1 MSHGEES
8 EIEKNLQELY
18 KRQVYDLKER
28 NSLGS
33 KRVKRIKSRELNYW
47 LMIQM
52 LNFTT
57 RSIFRA

>member
-28 NSLGS
+28 NPLGS
-33 KRVKRIKSRELNYW
+33 KRVKRIKSKELNYW